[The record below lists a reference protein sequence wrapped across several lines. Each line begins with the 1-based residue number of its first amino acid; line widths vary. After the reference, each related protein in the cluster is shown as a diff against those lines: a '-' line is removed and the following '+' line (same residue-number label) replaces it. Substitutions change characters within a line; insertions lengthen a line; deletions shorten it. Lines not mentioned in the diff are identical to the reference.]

1 MTEIKMT
8 DQTFHEAM
16 QQTEKPVLV
25 EFWAPW
31 CVYCRRIAPAMEK
44 VVAQYEDKV
53 QIGQVNIDDFPALAE
68 AEEIELVPTFCLY
81 QNGKRVASMVAPGS
95 KAAIDSFLA
104 EHCNL

>member
-1 MTEIKMT
+1 MLQLNEA
-8 DQTFHEAM
+8 TFASEVLEGKGPA
-16 QQTEKPVLV
+16 LV